1 MSKETLN
8 ITASL
13 QARLR
18 NRAREIDKTFQ
29 EVLQNYGIERFL
41 YRLSKTKNSNY
52 FVLKGG
58 LMFYGLDL
66 PLRRPTKDIDFLSHA
81 SNITKDISQV
91 IIDTLSMSVPN
102 DGVMF
107 DIKTLRIIETQI
119 DANRHGI
126 RAKFIGSLGKM
137 KIPMQVD
144 IGFSDEISSPPI
156 KIVYPTL
163 LQGLG
168 KPQLKGYPPEA
179 IISEKFHAMIRFG
192 ELNSRW
198 KDYFDIWLLSD
209 TLEFECEKL
218 QKAIKKTFERRSTL
232 LPSTRPS
239 SLTTHFASIN
249 DKNWKI
255 FLRRSKLQ
263 NEYTNEFEIIVEM
276 IWHFLEIPLER
287 LWTHT
292 KVPKMHWIPKK
303 GWV

>member
-1 MSKETLN
+1 MS
-8 ITASL
+8 
-13 QARLR
+13 
-18 NRAREIDKTFQ
+18 FP
-29 EVLQNYGIERFL
+29 VLSFPFL
-41 YRLSKTKNSNY
+41 VCAIHRIHCAACSEFS
-52 FVLKGG
+52 V
-58 LMFYGLDL
+58 
-66 PLRRPTKDIDFLSHA
+66 RHA
-81 SNITKDISQV
+81 PDY
-91 IIDTLSMSVPN
+91 
-102 DGVMF
+102 
-107 DIKTLRIIETQI
+107 
-119 DANRHGI
+119 A
-126 RAKFIGSLGKM
+126 
-137 KIPMQVD
+137 
-144 IGFSDEISSPPI
+144 
-156 KIVYPTL
+156 
-163 LQGLG
+163 
-168 KPQLKGYPPEA
+168 
-179 IISEKFHAMIRFG
+179 
-192 ELNSRW
+192 RW